1 MTDLE
6 HGLLERLQGVFRETL
21 DDRSLKI
28 TKETAQAD
36 ISEWD
41 SMFQI
46 TLIMA
51 IEKQFDV
58 RLTAREASQ
67 LVSVRAILDF
77 LKAKNAQ
84 AHANE

>member
-6 HGLLERLQGVFRETL
+6 QGLFERLQRVFRDTL
-21 DDRSLKI
+21 DDQSLKI
-28 TKETAQAD
+28 TKGTSQAD

-51 IEKQFDV
+51 IEKEFGV
-58 RLTAREASQ
+58 RLTAKDAGQ

-77 LKAKNAQ
+77 LESRNLQ
-84 AHANE
+84 A

>member
-51 IEKQFDV
+51 IEKQFGV
-58 RLTAREASQ
+58 RLTAREASK
-67 LVSVRAILDF
+67 LVSVRAILEF
-77 LKAKNAQ
+77 LKTRNVQ
-84 AHANE
+84 ASGNK